1 MKIIIID
8 DDPIVCQSLK
18 MIIEASS
25 NKNTDKPIEVL
36 ALGYNGIEAIELYSI
51 HKPDI
56 ILLDIRMEKMD
67 GIEACKNILNTYP
80 KAKIL
85 FLTTFL
91 DDEYI
96 IQALRL
102 GARGYLMKSNVES
115 ILPSLYAIE
124 KGQHVYGDEIIE
136 KIPGFILNPLK
147 NKIKSNSHIS
157 LNSLTQNEIKIVE
170 LVAEGLNNK
179 EISKELHFSEGTI
192 RNYLSQILVKL
203 NLRDRTQLA
212 VHYYKNL

>member
-136 KIPGFILNPLK
+136 KIPGFILNPLE